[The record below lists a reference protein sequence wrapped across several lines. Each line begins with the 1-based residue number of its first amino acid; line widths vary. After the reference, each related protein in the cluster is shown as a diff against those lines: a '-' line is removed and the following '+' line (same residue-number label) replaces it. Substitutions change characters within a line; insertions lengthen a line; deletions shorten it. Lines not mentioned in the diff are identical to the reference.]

1 MKERK
6 FLFFVLLLGVLSGCW
21 ERSGKADSENM
32 PVTEEVIAP
41 VIEEDDTLEI
51 VERKPV
57 PVIDDGYFD
66 DFIYTFATDEQ
77 FQRERIKFPLPVYNL
92 DEALYIEEDEWQHD
106 ELFLSEDYYTLLFD
120 KEDDMDLIADTAV
133 HSVQFEWIY
142 LKDMVMKKYYFER
155 VEGMWV
161 LEAVNQRQIDNEKN
175 DDFIHFYEKFAN
187 DNIFQEQHIKNPL
200 TFITLDPDDEFS
212 ILETFI
218 DAKQWLAFCPVL
230 PVEKLTNINYGQE
243 GNDHSVEKILKI
255 SGVGSGYSNLLYFR
269 KVRNK
274 WELYRFEDT
283 SV

>member
-1 MKERK
+1 M
-6 FLFFVLLLGVLSGCW
+6 FFVLLLGVLSGCW
-21 ERSGKADSENM
+21 EHSGKADSENM

-57 PVIDDGYFD
+57 AVIDDGYFD